1 MTLNSKE
8 DRDREKNMSLFGGL
22 YVGQSGVQTSQNALN
37 TTAHNLSNIE
47 TQGYVRQQVLQGDRV
62 YNPVTG
68 TAAISKMQSGLGVEY
83 SKVRQ
88 VRDGFL
94 DTSYRREVGR
104 ASFYDTYYETTNEID
119 TFLGELTGASFKSSL
134 TNLWTSVE
142 ELQKDPASAVT
153 EGQFVSCAS
162 QFLDRAQ
169 AVYNGLKEYQDNL
182 NAQIKDVIEQIN
194 DLGQQISKYNDM
206 IVRVEVGSEEAN
218 DIRDARNKCLDE
230 LGKLGNITSE
240 ENPVGAVDVSFEGV
254 SFVIAG
260 KTKVFE
266 MGVKTDPNTGFHTP
280 IWSSFNDMEVFNCNQ
295 EISTKLN
302 TNVGSLKAIVLAR
315 GDRRANY
322 TDIQDENLYNR
333 GEVKD
338 DGTGK
343 MATANSVLMNTMAEF
358 DNLIHGV
365 VTHVNNILA
374 GEDTVYATELTDPDN
389 IGADI
394 HEVPADKQ
402 ALYTDPAKQPKEL
415 FVRLGSDRYD
425 STGQYI
431 KEDTT
436 KSPGDTTS
444 MYTIA
449 NIKINPELLKEPTL
463 LGYPDRN
470 FTTADKNVDQT
481 KADALAEAFSTQ
493 GSILNPNVTK
503 KSNFI
508 DLYSDMVGSLSTAGY
523 IYKSM
528 SESQNQTATQIDN
541 SRQQIMGVS
550 SNEELQNMIKFQNAF
565 NAASRYINTVNDM
578 IDHLLNRLGA

>member
-1 MTLNSKE
+1 
-8 DRDREKNMSLFGGL
+8 MSLFGGL

-47 TQGYVRQQVLQGDRV
+47 TEGYVRQQVLQGDRV

-68 TAAISKMQSGLGVEY
+68 TAAVSKMQSGLGVEY

-169 AVYNGLKEYQDNL
+169 AVYKGLKDYQDNL
-182 NAQIKDVIEQIN
+182 NAQIKDVIDQIN
-194 DLGQQISKYNDM
+194 DLGQQITKYNDM

-254 SFVIAG
+254 SFVVAG
-260 KTKVFE
+260 KDRVFE

-322 TDIQDENLYNR
+322 TDIQDEDLYNK
-333 GEVKD
+333 GQVNS

-343 MATANSVLMNTMAEF
+343 MATANSVVMNTMAEF
-358 DNLIHGV
+358 DNLIHGI
-365 VTHVNNILA
+365 VTQVNNILA
-374 GEDTVYATELTDPDN
+374 GEETVYSTDLDN
-389 IGADI
+389 LGADV
-394 HEVPADKQ
+394 HEVDPP
-402 ALYTDPAKQPKEL
+402 YTDSTKRPKEL
-415 FVRLGSDRYD
+415 FVRLSCDRYD
-425 STGQYI
+425 DSTGKYI
-431 KEDTT
+431 PEDTT
-436 KSPGDTTS
+436 RSPADTTS

-481 KADALAEAFSTQ
+481 KADKLAEAFSTQ

>member
-1 MTLNSKE
+1 MN
-8 DRDREKNMSLFGGL
+8 
-22 YVGQSGVQTSQNALN
+22 
-37 TTAHNLSNIE
+37 
-47 TQGYVRQQVLQGDRV
+47 
-62 YNPVTG
+62 G

-169 AVYNGLKEYQDNL
+169 AVYNGLKDYQDNL

-254 SFVIAG
+254 SFVVAG

-302 TNVGSLKAIVLAR
+302 TNIGSLKAIVLAR

-322 TDIQDENLYNR
+322 TDIQDENLYNK
-333 GEVKD
+333 GQVNP

-358 DNLIHGV
+358 DNLIHEI
-365 VTHVNNILA
+365 VTQVNNILA
-374 GEDTVYATELTDPDN
+374 GEDTEYSTDPDN
-389 IGADI
+389 LGADV
-394 HEVPADKQ
+394 HTVDPP
-402 ALYTDPAKQPKEL
+402 YTDASKQPKEL

-431 KEDTT
+431 PENT
-436 KSPGDTTS
+436 KRSPADTTS

-493 GSILNPNVTK
+493 GIILNPNVTK
-503 KSNFI
+503 KSNFV
-508 DLYSDMVGSLSTAGY
+508 DLYSDMVGALSTAGY

-528 SESQNQTATQIDN
+528 SDSQNQTATQIDN

-565 NAASRYINTVNDM
+565 NAASRYINTVNEM